1 MGCDIHK
8 ETAHSSF
15 GRVSWWLRSSRIRV
29 LCCILQTSWGG
40 ETERYLHCLNAW
52 KGSALQDFPVNL
64 EKRKNKQQG
73 KHAGVFIE
81 FNFTLQSEQQAYQSS
96 YNLHSSKMTSD
107 QSTGWLK
114 AKFKK
119 KKKNTHFF
127 LVSFRTKMYVS
138 HFWYTTLVWLLS
150 ESIYWMYSS
159 NEVTSCTLHVIASNQ
174 REQRDFSC
182 CWKLNAF
189 QTIKL
194 KNAVRF
200 LIFFFSF
207 SLPSTGLA

>member
-15 GRVSWWLRSSRIRV
+15 GRVSWRLRSSRIPV

-52 KGSALQDFPVNL
+52 KGSALQHFPVNL

-81 FNFTLQSEQQAYQSS
+81 FNFTLRSEQQAYQSS

-119 KKKNTHFF
+119 KTKTHTFF
-127 LVSFRTKMYVS
+127 WLVSGLKCMCHISGTPHWFGCYQNP
-138 HFWYTTLVWLLS
+138 YI
-150 ESIYWMYSS
+150 E
-159 NEVTSCTLHVIASNQ
+159 CTVQ
-174 REQRDFSC
+174 M
-182 CWKLNAF
+182 K
-189 QTIKL
+189 
-194 KNAVRF
+194 
-200 LIFFFSF
+200 
-207 SLPSTGLA
+207 SLPVLYM